1 MNTRLIFRYA
11 MVTCLLF
18 ANCVY
23 FACEDI
29 DEVPPKKDRASS
41 EMYKVADTVVLN
53 ADEIAII
60 DAIKQE
66 YNENVTQ

>member
-1 MNTRLIFRYA
+1 MLI
-11 MVTCLLF
+11 VCLILV
-18 ANCVY
+18 NCAY

-29 DEVPPKKDRASS
+29 DEVPPKEERGSS
-41 EMYKVADTVVLN
+41 EIYKVADPVVLN
-53 ADEIAII
+53 ANETAII

>member
-29 DEVPPKKDRASS
+29 DEVPPIKDRESS
-41 EMYKVADTVVLN
+41 EMYKVADPVVLN